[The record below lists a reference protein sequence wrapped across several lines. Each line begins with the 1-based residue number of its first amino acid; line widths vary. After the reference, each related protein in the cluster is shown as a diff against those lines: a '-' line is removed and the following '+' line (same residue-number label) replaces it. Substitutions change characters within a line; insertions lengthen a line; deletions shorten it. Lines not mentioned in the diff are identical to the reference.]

1 MTTVYTLP
9 SCVQCDATKR
19 FLTKN
24 GLPYDTVDLSTDSKA
39 YEYIKGLGFS
49 AAPVVVTSQ
58 DSWSGFQPDRLSMIA
73 A

>member
-1 MTTVYTLP
+1 MPTVYTLP

-19 FLTKN
+19 FLAKIGVAYN
-24 GLPYDTVDLSTDSKA
+24 TVDLSSDTEA

-49 AAPVVVTSQ
+49 SAPVVVFG
-58 DSWSGFQPDRLSMIA
+58 DESWSGFQPDKLSALA